1 MIRSFVSGRG
11 IQRRSLVARSFYAIS
26 PVWFSPNLGEITKN
40 RKRMILLIVEAI
52 LGCLHTM
59 TDHHLPPVAR

>member
-1 MIRSFVSGRG
+1 
-11 IQRRSLVARSFYAIS
+11 LVARSFYAIS